1 VDAVETEFELD
12 ADCVMVEHVLV
23 GDDGVVFRW
32 SFVY

>member
-1 VDAVETEFELD
+1 MDAVETEFELD
-12 ADCVMVEHVLV
+12 ADCVMVVFV